1 MEDDFIDI
9 AEILKSYPKGT
20 KLYSP
25 ICGECEL
32 DCLCYGD
39 NVITVVYKGRVTSNY
54 TPSEL
59 YDELDR
65 NYILCF
71 DKYGRYKTTD
81 KSETNG
87 EVMLFPSK
95 NCRDWDAMR
104 VTQRFKKGDFVT
116 NRGFICI
123 YNGINK
129 NGAIQ
134 YFAFIPWD
142 WDRNTSI
149 ERYYIEPT
157 EKYKIGV
164 GYIDN
169 ETRLATEFEKNLLLS
184 AIEYK
189 GYVWDAEK
197 LELRKNEPEF
207 KPFDK
212 VLVRD
217 VISGV
222 WMLAQYAFED
232 KGTEYKYNTVG
243 GEYWQYCIPYE
254 GNEHLLGTT
263 ENCK

>member
-39 NVITVVYKGRVTSNY
+39 DVITVVYKGRVKSNY
-54 TPSEL
+54 TSSEL
-59 YDELDR
+59 YDELNR

-81 KSETNG
+81 RSETNG

-95 NCRDWDAMR
+95 NCRDW
-104 VTQRFKKGDFVT
+104 
-116 NRGFICI
+116 N
-123 YNGINK
+123 
-129 NGAIQ
+129 
-134 YFAFIPWD
+134 
-142 WDRNTSI
+142 
-149 ERYYIEPT
+149 
-157 EKYKIGV
+157 
-164 GYIDN
+164 
-169 ETRLATEFEKNLLLS
+169 
-184 AIEYK
+184 
-189 GYVWDAEK
+189 AENF
-197 LELRKNEPEF
+197 ELRKKESEF